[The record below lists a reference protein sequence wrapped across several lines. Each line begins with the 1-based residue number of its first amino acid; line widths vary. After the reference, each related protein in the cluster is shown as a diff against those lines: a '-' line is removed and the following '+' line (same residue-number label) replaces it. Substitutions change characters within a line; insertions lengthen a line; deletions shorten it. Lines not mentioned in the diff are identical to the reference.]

1 MYFKAEHL
9 AWFLQV
15 YVGIYSINS
24 WKEQTLVRIRSFSQE
39 LENMHLLDSYCSEGD
54 LKY

>member
-9 AWFLQV
+9 SWYLQV
-15 YVGIYSINS
+15 YVGIYSINNQ
-24 WKEQTLVRIRSFSQE
+24 KEQTLVRIRSSSQE
-39 LENMHLLDSYCSEGD
+39 LENMYLLDSSCSEGN